1 MCSKALFML
10 PELPLYSYWI
20 MLYSCCLVFYSC
32 CFVLSR
38 VASCCTRVVVL
49 SRVSLCCY
57 SCSFLDYIFFLHDQ
71 KLKYLKEVLS

>member
-38 VASCCTRVVVL
+38 VASCCTRVVSCYLVL
-49 SRVSLCCY
+49 ACVVTRVV
-57 SCSFLDYIFFLHDQ
+57 F
-71 KLKYLKEVLS
+71 

>member
-32 CFVLSR
+32 CFVLCR
-38 VASCCTRVVVL
+38 VASCCTRVVSCYLVL
-49 SRVSLCCY
+49 ACVVTRVV
-57 SCSFLDYIFFLHDQ
+57 F
-71 KLKYLKEVLS
+71 